1 MKVDSSTWNKFRQH
15 AVTQQKIYPGST
27 LPDTIRKLRY
37 IEKRGV
43 NLLAPEVTL
52 EIQFN
57 NFIFSR
63 FQEGATEIAMNNYIK
78 AMNRWVKYRG
88 LKLHFELYEE
98 HYQPPRIPTP
108 LEIKK
113 MADVRR
119 RKTPEDKR
127 DRTLIILLAGS
138 GLRIG
143 ELISLE
149 KQDIDYERGR
159 IHVRRGKGGKSRYV
173 YVDHKIISGK
183 NYPSVKNYVE
193 HWRRDTHPTA
203 LFTTK
208 KGKLTYDYARK
219 VIKEI
224 GKKAGVPWIHPHAFR
239 HYAAVTWLK
248 AGWPLKIIQAQLGHE
263 KSSTTDRY
271 LEALTE
277 HDREMIIRRL
287 GVPDPL
293 SVRPAYRHKI
303 NGAKKTGGAGDSN
316 RNKKLW
322 TGRDFENFLIDLL
335 QPRGFFD
342 PHRILPVGG
351 DILV

>member
-1 MKVDSSTWNKFRQH
+1 MTVDSKTWMKFKQH
-15 AVTQQKIYPGST
+15 AVTQQKLYPSST
-27 LPDTIRKLRY
+27 LPDTVRKLRY
-37 IEKRGV
+37 LEKQGID
-43 NLLAPEVTL
+43 LLAPGAIL

-57 NFIFSR
+57 DFIFNR

-78 AMNRWVKYRG
+78 AMNRWAKYRG
-88 LKLHFELYEE
+88 LNLHFELYEE

-108 LEIKK
+108 LEIKR
-113 MADVRR
+113 MADVCR

-127 DRTLIILLAGS
+127 NRTIMVTLPNSA
-138 GLRIG
+138 LRINEFINL
-143 ELISLE
+143 EL
-149 KQDIDYERGR
+149 DDVDYEHWRL
-159 IHVRRGKGGKSRYV
+159 HVKRGKGGKSRYV
-173 YVDHKIISGK
+173 YLSQKVVSGK
-183 NYPSVKNYVE
+183 NYPSIKNYVE
-193 HWRRDTHPTA
+193 HWRLDTHPTA

-219 VIKEI
+219 IIKEI

-239 HYAAVTWLK
+239 HYAAVTWFK

-287 GVPDPL
+287 SVPDPL
-293 SVRPAYRHKI
+293 SAVPKNPKI
-303 NGAKKTGGAGDSN
+303 NTAKKTGGAGDAN
-316 RNKKLW
+316 RSKKIW
-322 TGRDFENFLIDLL
+322 TGRDFDTFSIDLI
-335 QPRGFFD
+335 QPRGFFA

-351 DILV
+351 DNFV